1 MWVVV
6 SMAKSK
12 QAADNITAA
21 LSAEGILVKQ
31 KPIYKKVDEH
41 KNYFEITRLG
51 SEADAA
57 REIIAEKGR

>member
-1 MWVVV
+1 MGVVV

-41 KNYFEITRLG
+41 KNYFEILVLG

-57 REIIAEKGR
+57 REIIVEKGL